1 MPTTDLVLNAFYPV
15 CECVVYSTYACIA
28 VFHAI
33 TKIFIKAGVTI
44 WDTQFGMREG
54 DIVMSW
60 PQPPGYRDIRSLIYL
75 RVKRG

>member
-44 WDTQFGMREG
+44 GTL
-54 DIVMSW
+54 
-60 PQPPGYRDIRSLIYL
+60 SLEC
-75 RVKRG
+75 VKGIS